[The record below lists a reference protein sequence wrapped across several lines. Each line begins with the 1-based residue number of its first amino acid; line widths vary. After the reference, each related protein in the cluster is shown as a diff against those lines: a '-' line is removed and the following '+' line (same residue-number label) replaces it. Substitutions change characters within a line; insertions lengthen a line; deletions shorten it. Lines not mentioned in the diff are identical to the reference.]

1 VAGFLTVTPERPVIN
16 DDYTTKTRAYL
27 EAQFERRTPDGVYFA
42 HQPIYGFR
50 TGHSEPWLFE
60 RYVRTL
66 EILRALARLRFDTLL
81 DVGAGEGYTAH
92 AARELLGGRVVV
104 TYFSENACRRARE
117 IFGLAAYTGDARA
130 LPFADGEFDVVL
142 CSETLEHIP
151 GVNAA
156 VHELIRVA
164 RRAVVL
170 TVPHESPEFVAGNR
184 AAGEP
189 HAHINSFDRTSFD
202 GLTRDHG
209 FTVSVRPIVSPA
221 TRLLSAFVE
230 GTPKQAREPA
240 GQHRVVNAL
249 VGVYNR
255 VAPISS
261 RALGPRAE
269 AALLALDR
277 PACRALRAH
286 DALLF
291 TIVKAGHLSTGTPGR
306 EVTGRDVIGLSV
318 PLHHLE

>member
-1 VAGFLTVTPERPVIN
+1 MN
-16 DDYTTKTRAYL
+16 DYTTKTRAYL
-27 EAQFERRTPDGVYFA
+27 EARFERRTPDGVYFA

-50 TGHSEPWLFE
+50 MSHSEPWLFE
-60 RYVRTL
+60 RYARTL
-66 EILRALARLRFDTLL
+66 EILRALARLPFDTLL

-104 TYFSENACRRARE
+104 ADVSENACRRARE
-117 IFGLAAYTGDARA
+117 IFGLEAHAGDARA

-142 CSETLEHIP
+142 CSETLEHVP
-151 GVNAA
+151 DLDAA

-164 RRAVVL
+164 RRAVVV
-170 TVPHESPEFVAGNR
+170 TVPHESPERVAENR

-189 HAHINSFDRTSFD
+189 HAHINSFDRTSFAGLVREH
-202 GLTRDHG
+202 GLTV
-209 FTVSVRPIVSPA
+209 TARPIVSPT

-230 GTPKQAREPA
+230 GTPKRAREPT
-240 GQHRVVNAL
+240 GDHRMANAL
-249 VGVYNR
+249 VRAYNR

-261 RALGPRAE
+261 RLLGPRAE

-277 PACRALRAH
+277 PACRVLRAH

-291 TIVKAGHLSTGTPGR
+291 TIIKGDDGSPGRPGRRVTGT
-306 EVTGRDVIGLSV
+306 DVIGVSV
-318 PLHHLE
+318 PLYHLE

>member
-1 VAGFLTVTPERPVIN
+1 LREPQERLVIN
-16 DDYTTKTRAYL
+16 DYTTKTRAYL
-27 EAQFERRTPDGVYFA
+27 EAQFERHTRDGVYFA

-66 EILRALARLRFDTLL
+66 EILQALARLRFDSLL

-92 AARELLGGRVVV
+92 AVRELLGGRVVAADV
-104 TYFSENACRRARE
+104 SVNACRRARE
-117 IFGLAAYTGDARA
+117 IFGLTTHAVDART

-151 GVNAA
+151 DVNTA
-156 VHELIRVA
+156 VDELIRVA

-170 TVPHESPEFVAGNR
+170 TVPHESPELVAANR

-189 HAHINSFDRTSFD
+189 HAHINSFDQTSFD
-202 GLTRDHG
+202 GLIRKG
-209 FTVSVRPIVSPA
+209 LTVTVRPIVSPA

-230 GTPKQAREPA
+230 GTPKRTREPPDR
-240 GQHRVVNAL
+240 HRLANAL
-249 VGVYNR
+249 VGAYNR
-255 VAPISS
+255 LAPISS
-261 RALGPRAE
+261 RVLGPRTE
-269 AALLALDR
+269 AALLGLDR
-277 PACRALRAH
+277 PMCRVLRAH

-291 TIVKAGHLSTGTPGR
+291 TIVKGGETSLRRTSR
-306 EVTGRDVIGLSV
+306 RLTGRDLIEFSV
-318 PLHHLE
+318 PLHYLK